1 MNATSNPNTYTYN
14 TGVSSFADP
23 SKTGYTFNNW
33 YDDASFTNKVTDI
46 STTQTGDITLYAKYT
61 ANSYL
66 ITYQLDGGMNAT
78 SNPNTYTYNTG
89 VSSFADPSKTGYTF
103 NGWYDDASFTNQ
115 VIDIS
120 STQIG
125 DVTLY
130 AKYTVNSYS
139 ITYNLDGGINAAS
152 NPNTYTYNTGVSS
165 FADPSKEG
173 YPFEG
178 WYDDASFTNKVT
190 DISTTQTGDITLYA
204 KYTPK
209 VTYLSYDLKEL
220 DSYIVSSGSDIPVIS
235 APYVA
240 GHHFAGWVIEGTDT
254 KWNPNNKMPQSD
266 LTLVATYDK
275 NTNNNESENK
285 KSSSPKT
292 GDTSNLVIPIAI
304 TSISGILLAFSISF
318 LIKKIDIQ

>member
-1 MNATSNPNTYTYN
+1 LYAKYTVNSYSITYNLAGGTNAASNPNTYTYN
-14 TGVSSFADP
+14 TGIA
-23 SKTGYTFNNW
+23 
-33 YDDASFTNKVTDI
+33 
-46 STTQTGDITLYAKYT
+46 
-61 ANSYL
+61 
-66 ITYQLDGGMNAT
+66 
-78 SNPNTYTYNTG
+78 
-89 VSSFADPSKTGYTF
+89 SFADPSKTGYTF
-103 NGWYDDASFTNQ
+103 NGWYDDASFTNR
-115 VIDIS
+115 VTNIS
-120 STQIG
+120 SSQIG
-125 DVTLY
+125 DTTLY

-139 ITYNLDGGINAAS
+139 ITYNLAGGTNAAS
-152 NPNTYTYNTGVSS
+152 NPNTYTYNTGIAS

-190 DISTTQTGDITLYA
+190 AISTTQTGDITLYA